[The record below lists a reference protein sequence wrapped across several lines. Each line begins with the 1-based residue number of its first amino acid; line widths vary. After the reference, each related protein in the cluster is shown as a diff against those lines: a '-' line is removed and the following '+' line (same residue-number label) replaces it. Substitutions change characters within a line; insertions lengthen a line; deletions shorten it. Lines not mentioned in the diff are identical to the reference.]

1 MRKIWF
7 RDIVIEVLL
16 EMRYTFTGCKA
27 ELSAN
32 IALDPHRINSTK
44 VDKVE

>member
-1 MRKIWF
+1 VRRLWF
-7 RDIVIEVLL
+7 REIVIEIFLG
-16 EMRYTFTGCKA
+16 MRYTFTGCKA

-32 IALDPHRINSTK
+32 IALDPHRINSKK